1 MKIRKFSQLT
11 ESELNYLIDIHYN
24 HWVKFNPKMQKE
36 NTIYKFSK
44 LYTKEELPFGIAL
57 IDDLENI
64 VGFCV
69 FKIENLKKYP
79 EIYPWLSDVMILE
92 NYRGKGYGRLLLKY
106 GEEILKDLGYKTI
119 YVWTDQ
125 APEFYKKL
133 GFTYKQEVEKNEG
146 GFGKLFYKE
155 I

>member
-1 MKIRKFSQLT
+1 MKIKKFSELT
-11 ESELNYLIDIHYN
+11 DNELNYIIDTHFN
-24 HWVKFNPKMQKE
+24 HWIKFNPKMIKE
-36 NTIYKFSK
+36 NTIYKFTK
-44 LYTKEELPFGIAL
+44 LYTTDKLPFGIAL
-57 IDDLENI
+57 IDDSDNM

-79 EIYPWLSDVMILE
+79 EIFPWLSDVMIFE
-92 NYRGKGYGRLLLKY
+92 NYRGRGYGKILLQY
-106 GEEILKDLGYKTI
+106 GEKILKGLGYDTI

-125 APEFYKKL
+125 APDFYKKL

-146 GFGKLFYKE
+146 GYGQLFYKN

>member
-1 MKIRKFSQLT
+1 MKIKKFSQLT
-11 ESELNYLIDIHYN
+11 ESELNHLIDIHYN

-36 NTIYKFSK
+36 NTIYKFSE
-44 LYTKEELPFGIAL
+44 LYTKDELPFGIAL
-57 IDDLENI
+57 IDDLDNI

-92 NYRGKGYGRLLLKY
+92 SYRGKGYGRLLLKY

-125 APEFYKKL
+125 APDFYKKL
-133 GFTYKQEVEKNEG
+133 GFIYKQEVEKNEG